1 MVIPSS
7 FCTDLSTDPALAF
20 VSGGYDVFVNLA
32 RDSYELALEQT
43 NALNNFQVQPLEF
56 NVSFNFDGQLA
67 AFQRPQRP
75 DIDLAGLKFQDPG
88 TVPAP
93 PTFEPG
99 DIGSDPAPTF
109 DTPAPTLAFGAKP
122 DAPAIAPPTMPGLV
136 EPTIPLEPDYVLPD
150 VPTFEQLNLPT
161 IPDISLPTFTPS
173 APVFDIPDIS
183 QEWSFSPEAYASDLL
198 ASTKAKILEWYQ
210 GGTGLPP
217 AIEDALFD
225 RAMGRVDQGN
235 TADLQLARDIHSS
248 LGFTE
253 PNGLLNGRVMV
264 VMQKG
269 KDERAKFSR
278 ELTIRFHEEEL
289 VNMRQAVQQGI
300 ALEQVLINLHV
311 EEQRLLL
318 SAAQFL
324 RESEVAVLNARVAI
338 FNAQLSAYQTEAQ
351 VFEARIRAELA
362 KIEIFKA
369 QIEGE
374 RVRGEINE
382 QRVRQYE
389 AQIRA
394 LQAMADFYRT
404 RVEAVQAET
413 EINRQRV
420 LVYQAQVDAFG
431 KRWDAYANQLSA
443 YRADI
448 EGQKAIGEIYES
460 SARAFAARVNAFDV
474 TQRTR
479 FERERLRV
487 ATHGQQLQAWR
498 GQLDVLLALIQKEQG
513 RISSVAQS
521 VDAQARMYQ
530 ADAAVET
537 AASAATDRSFEL
549 GLRKEEAR
557 TNVALKQA
565 EVKIQEAIQ
574 LLQLLLRARETQAQ
588 VIGQLSSSAMS
599 AVNFS
604 AGLSSSR
611 SKGESCSTNV
621 SWSGET
627 EDLV

>member
-7 FCTDLSTDPALAF
+7 FCTDPSTDPALAF
-20 VSGGYDVFVNLA
+20 VSGGYDTFVNLA
-32 RDSYELALEQT
+32 RDSYELAIEQT
-43 NALNNFQVQPLEF
+43 NALNNFEVQPLEF

-67 AFQRPQRP
+67 PFQRPIKP
-75 DIDLAGLKFQDPG
+75 ELNLDGLNFQDPG
-88 TVPAP
+88 TVAAP

-99 DIGSDPAPTF
+99 DIPLEDAPTF
-109 DTPAPTLAFGAKP
+109 DQEAPLLAFGAKP
-122 DAPAIAPPTMPGLV
+122 AAPAIVAPTMPALN
-136 EPTIPLEPDYVLPD
+136 EPTIPLEPDYVLPE

-161 IPDISLPTFTPS
+161 PPSIALPTFTAV
-173 APVFDIPDIS
+173 APTFNVPDLT
-183 QEWSFSPEAYASDLL
+183 QEWSFNPEEYASGLL
-198 ASTKAKILEWYQ
+198 DATKAKILEWYQ
-210 GGTGLPP
+210 GGTGLPE

-351 VFEARIRAELA
+351 VLEARIRAELA
-362 KIEIFKA
+362 KVEVFKA

-394 LQAMADFYRT
+394 VQAMADFYRT

-420 LVYQAQVDAFG
+420 LVFQAQTDAFA
-431 KRWDAYANQLSA
+431 KRWDAYGRQLDA

-448 EGQKAIGEIYES
+448 DGQKAIGEIYES
-460 SARAFAARVNAFDV
+460 SARAFASRVNAFDV
-474 TQRTR
+474 SQRTR
-479 FERERLRV
+479 YERERLRV
-487 ATHGQQLQAWR
+487 TAHGQQLQAWR

-557 TNVALKQA
+557 TSVALKQA

-574 LLQLLLRARETQAQ
+574 LLQVLLRARETQAQ

-611 SKGESCSTNV
+611 SKGESCSTSV
-621 SWSGET
+621 SWSGEAT
-627 EDLV
+627 DLE

>member
-7 FCTDLSTDPALAF
+7 FCTDLSSDPALVF
-20 VSGGYDVFVNLA
+20 VSGGYDTFVNLA
-32 RDSYELALEQT
+32 RESFELAIEQT
-43 NALNNFQVQPLEF
+43 NALNNFQVNPLEF

-67 AFQRPQRP
+67 PFQRPTRP
-75 DIDLAGLKFQDPG
+75 NPDLSRLEFQDPG
-88 TVPAP
+88 SVPAP
-93 PTFEPG
+93 PAFEPG
-99 DIGSDPAPTF
+99 EVPLESAPTF
-109 DTPAPTLAFGAKP
+109 DQAPPLLAFGAKP
-122 DAPAIAPPTMPGLV
+122 VAPAISAPTMPTLD
-136 EPTIPLEPDYVLPD
+136 EPTIPLEPDYVLPE

-161 IPDISLPTFTPS
+161 VPTVTIPTFSPT
-173 APVFDIPDIS
+173 APVFDIEDIS
-183 QEWSFSPEAYASDLL
+183 QEWSFAPETYASDLL
-198 ASTKAKILEWYQ
+198 EATKAKVLEWYQ

-225 RAMGRVDQGN
+225 RAMGRVEQGN

-253 PNGLLNGRVMV
+253 PNGLLNARVMT
-264 VMQKG
+264 VMQRG

-300 ALEQVLINLHV
+300 ALEQVLVGLHLD
-311 EEQRLLL
+311 EQRLLL

-324 RESEVAVLNARVAI
+324 KDSEIAVLNARVSI
-338 FNAQLSAYQTEAQ
+338 FNAQLAAYQTEAQ

-362 KIEIFKA
+362 KVEVFKA

-394 LQAMADFYRT
+394 VQAMADFYRT

-420 LVYQAQVDAFG
+420 LVFQAQTDAFA
-431 KRWDAYANQLSA
+431 KRWDAYGRQLDA

-448 EGQKAIGEIYES
+448 DGQKAIGEIYET
-460 SARAFAARVNAFDV
+460 SARAFATRVNAFDV
-474 TQRTR
+474 TQRTL

-487 ATHGQQLQAWR
+487 ASHGQQLQAWR
-498 GQLDVLLALIQKEQG
+498 GQLDVLLALIQKEAG

-611 SKGESCSTNV
+611 SKGESCSTSV
-621 SWSGET
+621 SWNGEAA
-627 EDLV
+627 DLD